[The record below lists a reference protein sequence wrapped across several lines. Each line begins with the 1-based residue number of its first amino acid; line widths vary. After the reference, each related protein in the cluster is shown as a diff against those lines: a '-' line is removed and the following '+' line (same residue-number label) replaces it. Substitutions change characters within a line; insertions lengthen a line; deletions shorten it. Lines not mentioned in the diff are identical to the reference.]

1 MTDRPDQPSGQP
13 RDLGRRRFF
22 RQFAGEVATSVGSVL
37 GAAQVLQQQS
47 AEAARELLAGDDP
60 GAATPTAPA
69 PTAAAPTAPTGAL
82 PDVDA
87 ATAGYR
93 APLRWDGDVCWVVD
107 QRRLPDVLSD
117 IEVRGAAD
125 AVTAMNDG
133 AITGGAV
140 QAQLAAVTLAL
151 VAGRSVSSRAF
162 ARRATI
168 RGAANALRQTRPGSA
183 ALALTL
189 DRMLALLETRD
200 NDATGEAVEAALR
213 AEAEAVIAEAS
224 ADHGGVVGNALTVL
238 PGDPATPLRILTA
251 GNTGAMGGGQFG
263 TAVSTIL
270 SAHHGGREVHALV
283 AEGRPG
289 LDGARVATWE
299 LAQAAVPHALVTDAA
314 AAGCIAEGEVD
325 AVLVTAE
332 RVCANGD
339 VVGTAGTYPLAL
351 AAHAAGIPFIVLCA
365 TTTVDLATPDAAAA
379 PLEDGRPGPVLNAAG
394 TRVAPVGTPVRNPRL
409 DCTPAALVSAVVT
422 EEGIARSPFAEA
434 LAGQVRAADAR
445 RAAAPGFAALLAAR
459 AAVEAEA
466 DAGGPDASD
475 PTDAP
480 AGSGVPS

>member
-1 MTDRPDQPSGQP
+1 MTDRPDQPQDP
-13 RDLGRRRFF
+13 GRRRFF

-60 GAATPTAPA
+60 GGA
-69 PTAAAPTAPTGAL
+69 PTATSPTTSPATTARAGAL

-117 IEVRGAAD
+117 LEVRGAAD

-151 VAGRSVSSRAF
+151 VAGRSVTSRAF

-183 ALALTL
+183 AVGLTL
-189 DRMLALLETRD
+189 DRMLALLETFD
-200 NDATGEAVEAALR
+200 NEATGEAVEAALR

-224 ADHGGVVGNALTVL
+224 ADHGGVVANALAVL
-238 PGDPATPLRILTA
+238 PGDAATPLRVLTA

-263 TAVSTIL
+263 TAVSAIL
-270 SAHHGGREVHALV
+270 TAHHEGREVHALV

-289 LDGARVATWE
+289 LEGARVATWE
-299 LAQAAVPHALVTDAA
+299 LAQAAVPHTLVTDAA
-314 AAGCIAEGEVD
+314 AAGCIAAGEVD

-351 AAHAAGIPFIVLCA
+351 AADAAGIPFLVLCA
-365 TTTVDLATPDAAAA
+365 TTAVDLATVDAAAA

-394 TRVAPVGTPVRNPRL
+394 TRIAPEGTPVRNPRL
-409 DCTPAALVSAVVT
+409 DRTPAALVTAIVT
-422 EEGIARSPFAEA
+422 EEGIARAPFADA
-434 LAGQVRAADAR
+434 LAGQVRAAEAR
-445 RAAAPGFAALLAAR
+445 RASTPGFAALLAQR
-459 AAVEAEA
+459 AAATAEA
-466 DAGGPDASD
+466 DE
-475 PTDAP
+475 AP
-480 AGSGVPS
+480 ATDDPARAGVPS